1 MLSVKIYP
9 DKFQSESFFLP
20 GNKPITDMRLSF
32 YIKPEEFENETQ
44 QTLPEKKNIQF
55 SWRQFFS
62 STLFKMFSGPHR
74 LNLKTGTFKFIP
86 FYERFRKVSLGGAEK
101 GYQSVLT
108 SLNFIWILL
117 KLSSEQTDLAT
128 LFPSK
133 GSVKK

>member
-9 DKFQSESFFLP
+9 NTFQNESFFLP

-44 QTLPEKKNIQF
+44 QTLPEKKHTIF
-55 SWRQFFS
+55 VTSVFS

-108 SLNFIWILL
+108 SLNFI
-117 KLSSEQTDLAT
+117 
-128 LFPSK
+128 
-133 GSVKK
+133 

>member
-55 SWRQFFS
+55 SWRQFFQAP
-62 STLFKMFSGPHR
+62 FSKYFPVH
-74 LNLKTGTFKFIP
+74 TG
-86 FYERFRKVSLGGAEK
+86 
-101 GYQSVLT
+101 
-108 SLNFIWILL
+108 
-117 KLSSEQTDLAT
+117 
-128 LFPSK
+128 
-133 GSVKK
+133 

>member
-55 SWRQFFS
+55 S
-62 STLFKMFSGPHR
+62 
-74 LNLKTGTFKFIP
+74 
-86 FYERFRKVSLGGAEK
+86 
-101 GYQSVLT
+101 
-108 SLNFIWILL
+108 
-117 KLSSEQTDLAT
+117 
-128 LFPSK
+128 
-133 GSVKK
+133 

>member
-9 DKFQSESFFLP
+9 DKFQNESFFLP

-44 QTLPEKKNIQF
+44 QSCQNKNIQF
-55 SWRQFFS
+55 SWPQFFS